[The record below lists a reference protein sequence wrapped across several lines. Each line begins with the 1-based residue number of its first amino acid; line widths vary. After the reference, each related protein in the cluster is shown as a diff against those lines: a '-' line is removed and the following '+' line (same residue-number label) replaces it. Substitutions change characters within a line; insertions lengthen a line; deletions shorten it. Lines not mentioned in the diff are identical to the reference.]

1 MVAPLEGEMMIVFGP
16 IQWNISQSLDGVL
29 QLEMTVSKPIQ
40 WNGSPSLG
48 VLWFGF
54 LGIN

>member
-1 MVAPLEGEMMIVFGP
+1 MVAPLEGEMTTVSGP
-16 IQWNISQSLDGVL
+16 IQWNRSQSLDGVL
-29 QLEMTVSKPIQ
+29 QLGMTVSEPIQ

-48 VLWFGF
+48 VLHFGF